1 MEQLDARCRALAEKI
16 YALDETIYQELGSSL
31 GRTLIGSREKVL
43 SVLERELSLRPQG
56 QLILSDMALIGNM
69 ARTLPEG
76 PARKQ
81 LLTEYNDII
90 VELKALEE
98 EIAKGDISDINSWL
112 AEHIHS
118 LGQTYTTRETI
129 IKATGEDVNTKYYLE
144 YLRGK
149 FTQM

>member
-90 VELKALEE
+90 VELKAL
-98 EIAKGDISDINSWL
+98 
-112 AEHIHS
+112 
-118 LGQTYTTRETI
+118 
-129 IKATGEDVNTKYYLE
+129 
-144 YLRGK
+144 
-149 FTQM
+149 